1 MCLTHQVI
9 YFVFKSSTSTCSGFA
24 YSGDSGWYIESTAN
38 WYKAQRERESILTF
52 TDAAAILANPHL
64 AMWHTHRNQRPSDPN
79 HWMYGIKPYAM
90 HTFLTYLTE
99 EAGVEKNIVPDGF
112 YAKTDLSPQEYLY
125 TKIGAKKMR
134 KIFADWAAHNTGGMD
149 YITKLQLQRAY
160 LEITYV
166 KGWDYYHPFV
176 WSSLNQG
183 TNGDWFSP
191 PANMNARGW
200 AYNVFNINNTETAT
214 YHFELEG
221 NATGSQGAASF
232 FLGRLVVMSNDN
244 PVYLDMTMRS
254 ALSGTATVSVK
265 PEDSSLFLTVVSVP
279 EFFSGNQHYGYQVK
293 ITKQ

>member
-1 MCLTHQVI
+1 
-9 YFVFKSSTSTCSGFA
+9 
-24 YSGDSGWYIESTAN
+24 
-38 WYKAQRERESILTF
+38 
-52 TDAAAILANPHL
+52 
-64 AMWHTHRNQRPSDPN
+64 
-79 HWMYGIKPYAM
+79 
-90 HTFLTYLTE
+90 
-99 EAGVEKNIVPDGF
+99 
-112 YAKTDLSPQEYLY
+112 
-125 TKIGAKKMR
+125 MR

-176 WSSLNQG
+176 WSSVNQG

-232 FLGRLVVMSNDN
+232 F
-244 PVYLDMTMRS
+244 
-254 ALSGTATVSVK
+254 
-265 PEDSSLFLTVVSVP
+265 
-279 EFFSGNQHYGYQVK
+279 
-293 ITKQ
+293 